1 MLTIMEALRI
11 MSDYF
16 EDDKELGHYI
26 RMLTK
31 VPVGSLD
38 MNGFKVRLE
47 QFRGDVGLK
56 HFAEDFHEGKPISD
70 SYSLDEILKDIGL
83 KLND

>member
-16 EDDKELGHYI
+16 EDDK
-26 RMLTK
+26 
-31 VPVGSLD
+31 D
-38 MNGFKVRLE
+38 GFKVRLE
-47 QFRGDVGLK
+47 QFRDAVGLK